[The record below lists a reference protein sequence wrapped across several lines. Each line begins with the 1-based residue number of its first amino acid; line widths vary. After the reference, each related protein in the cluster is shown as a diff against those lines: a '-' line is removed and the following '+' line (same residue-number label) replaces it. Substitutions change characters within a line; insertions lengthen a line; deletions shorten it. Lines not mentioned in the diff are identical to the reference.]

1 MFRKYFVYLALFV
14 SSLSWAVPKPGDWVG
29 GAGIGLIFDGSLF
42 LLTPQL
48 EYIHDS
54 TVRYGGLVQL
64 GLASGTLATI
74 SGSLRYT
81 FPTRRPKLQPFV
93 EGALGLAIA
102 SLYRD
107 SIGVHLMMAAGLDY
121 DVTPDFTIG
130 TTFRFNFA
138 PPLDSFFVSWPIA
151 VGRLRF

>member
-1 MFRKYFVYLALFV
+1 M
-14 SSLSWAVPKPGDWVG
+14 
-29 GAGIGLIFDGSLF
+29 
-42 LLTPQL
+42 
-48 EYIHDS
+48 
-54 TVRYGGLVQL
+54 
-64 GLASGTLATI
+64 ATF

-93 EGALGLAIA
+93 EGALGLAI
-102 SLYRD
+102 S
-107 SIGVHLMMAAGLDY
+107 SFGNNVGVHLMMAGGLDY

-138 PPLDSFFVSWPIA
+138 PPVDSFFVSWPIA